1 MLPLDKERD
10 CNAQAA
16 PGKAPSSAPNALTG
30 RDRSGSGPR
39 TRGADTTLEDEAVP
53 HHKSA
58 FKRLRQTET
67 RRQRN
72 IHYRSRM
79 RSAIKKVRTALEA
92 NDVAAAQTAL
102 VEATKIIDST
112 QSKGVIHRRNA
123 SRTISRL
130 TRAVSGASQA

>member
-1 MLPLDKERD
+1 M
-10 CNAQAA
+10 
-16 PGKAPSSAPNALTG
+16 
-30 RDRSGSGPR
+30 
-39 TRGADTTLEDEAVP
+39 P